1 MINALLW
8 LKLITLDLKNQFFRD
23 RNTLPAEKIDKFYIK
38 WLISN
43 ELRIT
48 DFENEKQHWNL
59 ASFFIFKINNSTLNC
74 LIITHA
80 NLTM

>member
-1 MINALLW
+1 MVNAFLW

-23 RNTLPAEKIDKFYIK
+23 CNTLTAEKIDKFYIK

-43 ELRIT
+43 ELRIM

-59 ASFFIFKINNSTLNC
+59 ALFFIFKINNSTLNC

>member
-43 ELRIT
+43 ELRIM
-48 DFENEKQHWNL
+48 DFEMK
-59 ASFFIFKINNSTLNC
+59 NSIEIWLHSLSLR
-74 LIITHA
+74 LIILHSTA
-80 NLTM
+80 LL